1 MDNIE
6 ITQEMLSEL
15 IAKKSVRKIRAIFDE
30 HNIVDLADI
39 VSKLALD
46 EAMFIFR
53 VLKKGISGELFAYLD
68 SEVQESLISSFAG
81 DEISSMVDNLYSDD
95 ILEILEEMPAE
106 IVKKVLS
113 SISSERREEINKLL
127 SYESNS
133 AGSIMTTDFMELA
146 ESDSVEVAMKKIKL
160 KGRLAETINYC
171 FILNAHGVLTGIVSL
186 REIIFAPTDT
196 IIGDLMT
203 TDFVYVC
210 TKDDQ
215 EEAIKQIQKYDIAL
229 IPVVDDSNRLVGVIT
244 ADDIIDAI
252 EVEATEDIHKMAGV
266 APIEGS
272 YMKTGIVE
280 MSKSRLTWLLV
291 LMITYTISSL
301 IIDKNSDLLVTVPSL
316 LAFMPMLMD
325 TAGNA
330 GSQASAMVIRG
341 ITVNDL
347 EVKDF
352 FKVILKEMSVA
363 LICGFILFALNT
375 LRIVFLVDGVGWDI
389 AITVSLSVF
398 VVVVVAKMV
407 GGILPLIALVVKQD
421 PAAMASP
428 LITTCVDS
436 LSLIVYF
443 GLARII
449 LRI

>member
-15 IAKKSVRKIRAIFDE
+15 IEKKSVRKLREIFED
-30 HNIVDLADI
+30 HHIVDLADI
-39 VSKLALD
+39 VTTLPL
-46 EAMFIFR
+46 EQVRFISR
-53 VLKKGISGELFAYLD
+53 VLKKDVSGVLFSYLD
-68 SEVQESLISSFAG
+68 SEMQESLINSFA
-81 DEISSMVDNLYSDD
+81 DKEISTMIDNLYSDD
-95 ILEILEEMPAE
+95 ILEILEEMPAN

-113 SISSERREEINKLL
+113 SVSAERREEINKLL

-133 AGSIMTTDFMELA
+133 AGSIMTTDYMEL
-146 ESDSVEVAMKKIKL
+146 EEEDSIQVAMKKIQQ
-160 KGRLAETINYC
+160 KGRLAETVNYC
-171 FILNAHGVLTGIVSL
+171 FILNQHGVLTGIVSL
-186 REIIFAPTDT
+186 RDIVFAPEDA
-196 IIGDLMT
+196 IIGDLMD
-203 TDFVYVC
+203 TDFISVK

-215 EEAIKQIQKYDIAL
+215 EEAIKLIQKYDVTL
-229 IPVVDDSNRLVGVIT
+229 MPVVDDSNRLVGVIT

-252 EVEATEDIHKMAGV
+252 ETEATEDIHKMAGV

-272 YMKTGIVE
+272 YLKTGIFE

-352 FKVILKEMSVA
+352 FKVIIKEISVA

-375 LRIVFLVDGVGWDI
+375 LCIVFLVDGVGWDI

-398 VVVVVAKMV
+398 LVVVVAKMV
-407 GGILPLIALVVKQD
+407 GGVLPLVALVVKQD

-443 GLARII
+443 GLARLI